1 MVRMICVLALVL
13 AVWAPASAEEG
24 QPADS
29 TGWQKTADLSFNVS
43 QSSYNE
49 AWSGSESGAA
59 AFTFL
64 GNLKAEKQLSPKF
77 NTRNTLNLNY
87 GMTHSQQRDAEG
99 KHHWMSPVKSSDR
112 IFFESLLRMTLGI
125 VVDPYASFTFESQF
139 YNPYD
144 DPADSLPTKVRRYID
159 PMVLSE
165 AAGVGRTI
173 AKNDRAELL
182 SRVGLSVREHISKDV
197 LSVEPEETETN
208 TLTDGG
214 IEWVTDYS
222 QTFSSTLKYVSK
234 LRTFKALFNSKD
246 DQWKGTPLEG
256 TPVEDYWKTVDVAW
270 ENTLSAAVTKY
281 VQVSL
286 FAELLYDKEVDLR
299 GRFREVL
306 GLGLTYKL
314 F

>member
-1 MVRMICVLALVL
+1 MIRMMLVLALLL
-13 AVWAPASAEEG
+13 AAWAPAGAEEG

-29 TGWQKTADLSFNVS
+29 TGWKKAADLSFNVS
-43 QSSYNE
+43 QSSYND
-49 AWSGSESGAA
+49 AWTGSESAAA

-87 GMTHSQQRDAEG
+87 GMTHSQVRDEEG
-99 KHHWMSPVKSSDR
+99 KHHWVSPLKSSDR

-144 DPADSLPTKVRRYID
+144 DPADGLPTKVRRYID
-159 PMVLSE
+159 PMVLNE
-165 AAGVGRTI
+165 AAGVGRTFI
-173 AKNDRAELL
+173 KSDRAELL

-197 LSVEPEETETN
+197 LSVEPERTETN

-214 IEWVTDYS
+214 IEWVTDYT
-222 QTFSSTLKYVSK
+222 QTLSSTLKYVTK
-234 LRTFKALFNSKD
+234 LRTFKALFNSKSD
-246 DQWKGTPLEG
+246 EWEG
-256 TPVEDYWKTVDVAW
+256 QPYEDYWKTVDVAW
-270 ENTLSAAVTKY
+270 ENTLSASVTKY

-286 FAELLYDKEVDLR
+286 FAELLYDKEIEVR